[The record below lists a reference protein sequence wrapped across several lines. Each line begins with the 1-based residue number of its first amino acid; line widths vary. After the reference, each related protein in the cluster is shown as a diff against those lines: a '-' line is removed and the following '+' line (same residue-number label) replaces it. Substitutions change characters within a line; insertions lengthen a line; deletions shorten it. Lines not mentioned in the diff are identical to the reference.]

1 MSRSG
6 LGGALGMSDRRRAL
20 GIVAI
25 FLFVIAAYTQ
35 LIEPLIFRFD
45 QALEKGSGGTVIN
58 RVYPEDSYVASP

>member
-6 LGGALGMSDRRRAL
+6 LGGALGGMSDRDRRAL

-45 QALEKGSGGTVIN
+45 QALE
-58 RVYPEDSYVASP
+58 